1 MKKISAAFDGL
12 KFSKA
17 TLDYAIEAATR
28 EKWVITGIF
37 LEDFLYHSFNLF
49 DMVGSQGISQTKLNH
64 LLKKDKE
71 TRQQTVS
78 LFEKTCDENAVNCIV
93 HQDKNFAI
101 IDLLKESIYSD
112 LTIVSAGETL
122 NHFQQ
127 AKPTPFVKELLA
139 GAQSPVL
146 VVPVVHQPI
155 ERVAILYDGHPSSV
169 FALKMF
175 NYLFPWASEFPA
187 EIIYVSERELA
198 LLPDGNLIGE
208 YSRCHFDNPVITQL
222 TGDPEE
228 ALITHLKNAAP
239 GTVVIMG
246 AYSRGAV
253 SRMFNS
259 SMANRLMEALDL
271 PLFIAHNK

>member
-17 TLDYAIEAATR
+17 TLDYALDLAAR
-28 EKWVITGIF
+28 SRAVVTGVF

-49 DMVGSQGISQTKLNH
+49 DMVGTQGISSAKLNR
-64 LLKKDKE
+64 LLKKDQE
-71 TRQQTVS
+71 TRDGSVTLFKDTCFGRSVS
-78 LFEKTCDENAVNCIV
+78 YSV
-93 HQDKNFAI
+93 HEDKSFAI
-101 IDLLKESIYSD
+101 DDLLKESIYTD
-112 LTIVSAGETL
+112 LTVIGAGETL

-127 AKPTPFVKELLA
+127 EKPTPFVKDLLA

-146 VVPVVHQPI
+146 VVPPVYQPI
-155 ERVAILYDGHPSSV
+155 ERVVILYDGHPSSV

-175 NYLFPWASEFPA
+175 SYLFPCALEFPA
-187 EIIYVSERELA
+187 ELVYVNERPLA
-198 LLPDGNLIGE
+198 LLSDGNLIGE
-208 YSRCHFDNPVITQL
+208 YTRCQFEKVVVTQL
-222 TGDPEE
+222 TGEPEE
-228 ALITHLKNAAP
+228 VLISHLKKQAA
-239 GTVVIMG
+239 GTVVVMG

-253 SRMFNS
+253 SRMFNT